1 MCKRNDSDLFFT
13 CSLIECIAEPSSSA
27 EVSVVAGLGRQKLEF
42 IYDYADVLHCEPIQK
57 VAEDVIA
64 DCGLH
69 GGNFDNVSDCLY
81 EVPSVFTIGK
91 VYARLI
97 EDLSAEDDVI
107 DTLIAVYRS
116 WMNDVLSDY
125 NEGRIFPAERVS
137 CGELSRRR
145 FAGSIKKRA
154 FALFFCLCA
163 KRAPNRCAVIFQIP
177 EKVHNIDVVNPCVS
191 WVQGQDFCRD
201 FGKICNPSGSSPE
214 KVQKKKKHRFKRI
227 SAF

>member
-13 CSLIECIAEPSSSA
+13 CSLIECIGRTIKQRRS
-27 EVSVVAGLGRQKLEF
+27 VVVAGLGRQKLEF

-125 NEGRIFPAERVS
+125 NEVSYFQPREYLAESYR
-137 CGELSRRR
+137 
-145 FAGSIKKRA
+145 AGDLLEA
-154 FALFFCLCA
+154 
-163 KRAPNRCAVIFQIP
+163 
-177 EKVHNIDVVNPCVS
+177 
-191 WVQGQDFCRD
+191 
-201 FGKICNPSGSSPE
+201 
-214 KVQKKKKHRFKRI
+214 
-227 SAF
+227 